1 MIAIDVLYLVDRLEA
16 LLNKGWRV
24 PLSAKTMIDEDEF
37 LDIVD
42 QMRIAFPEEI
52 KQAKKIVQER
62 ERIIAQAQEE
72 AKNIVEMAKEDAARL
87 TNEHTVV
94 KSAQQQAAQIERQA
108 QTNAASQKHGADE
121 YTTQMLKDLHARL
134 EQFAQQI
141 AQMQAQVY
149 NGLNVMQQEQ
159 TPSDAPPNREQNS

>member
-24 PLSAKTMIDEDEF
+24 PMSAKTMIDEDEF

-52 KQAKKIVQER
+52 KQAKKIVQDR

-72 AKNIVEMAKEDAARL
+72 AKHLIETAKEDAARL
-87 TNEHTVV
+87 TNEHAVV
-94 KSAQQQAAQIERQA
+94 KTAQQQAAQIEKQA
-108 QTNAASQKHGADE
+108 QAEAAARERGADQ
-121 YTTQMLKDLHARL
+121 YATQMLKDLHARL

-141 AQMQAQVY
+141 AQMQSQVY
-149 NGLNVMQQEQ
+149 NGLNVLQE
-159 TPSDAPPNREQNS
+159 PPPADAPQNREQNS

>member
-1 MIAIDVLYLVDRLEA
+1 
-16 LLNKGWRV
+16 
-24 PLSAKTMIDEDEF
+24 
-37 LDIVD
+37 
-42 QMRIAFPEEI
+42 
-52 KQAKKIVQER
+52 
-62 ERIIAQAQEE
+62 
-72 AKNIVEMAKEDAARL
+72 L
-87 TNEHTVV
+87 TNEHAVV